1 MSTSLDVFNP
11 SRVGAAPP
19 KVSASF
25 AIDLA
30 ANVRHLNID
39 VDRST
44 PIHGHVAPYSELRA
58 TIGKKPV
65 RR

>member
-1 MSTSLDVFNP
+1 MSLIQ
-11 SRVGAAPP
+11 AEWAEPP

-25 AIDLA
+25 AVDLA

-39 VDRST
+39 VDRIA
-44 PIHGHVAPYSELRA
+44 PIHGHVAPYSELLA
-58 TIGKKPV
+58 TIGKKTA